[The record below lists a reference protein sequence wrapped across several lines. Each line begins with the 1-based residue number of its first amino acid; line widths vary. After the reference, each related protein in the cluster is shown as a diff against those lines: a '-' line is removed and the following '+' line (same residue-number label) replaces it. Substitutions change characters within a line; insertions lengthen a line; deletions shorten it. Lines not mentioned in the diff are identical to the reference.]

1 MSLAAFP
8 PSMAIR
14 CDSRARVGRGTASN
28 SGPKLDMVIM
38 DELNTALRYEY
49 LSVAAVLDTAKARQ
63 PMQLVFI
70 RGRTAPPA
78 RAPDLASEIRP
89 TKHPYKD
96 QA

>member
-8 PSMAIR
+8 PSVAIR

-63 PMQLVFI
+63 PMQHVFI
-70 RGRTAPPA
+70 TGRNAPPA
-78 RAPDLASEIRP
+78 LAADLASEIRP